1 MEKQNEPK
9 TLKCC
14 EECLKKCGACKN
26 VPWCPL
32 LGGKEKRNVKA

>member
-1 MEKQNEPK
+1 MTEPK

-14 EECLKKCGACKN
+14 EKCLEKYGECKN

-32 LGGKEKRNVKA
+32 LASKEKAT

>member
-1 MEKQNEPK
+1 MNKQAEPK

-14 EECLKKCGACKN
+14 EKCLKKYGECKN

-32 LGGKEKRNVKA
+32 LREQEVDG